1 MPLKMNEL
9 SPKFKYEVSQEPG
22 GKNIKVC
29 FACGICTASCPI
41 REIDQRYNP
50 RKIIR
55 MVLLGM
61 KDRILKN
68 DFIWFCSS
76 CYACTERCPQGVR
89 FTDVMNAIKN
99 LAVKEG
105 YIPPAFIQQI
115 DILKQFGRLYEI
127 DDFDNNKRA
136 TFGLPKVAKAKGL
149 TKRIMEMTGLDKI
162 ISRKNEEKSETQ
174 VGNLGFKI

>member
-1 MPLKMNEL
+1 MSAGNL
-9 SPKFKYEVSQEPG
+9 SPRFKYEIAQEPG
-22 GKNIKVC
+22 GENIKVC

-41 REIDQRYNP
+41 REIDERYNP
-50 RKIIR
+50 RRIIR

-61 KDRILKN
+61 KERVLSS

-105 YIPPAFIQQI
+105 YMHQAFVQQT
-115 DILKQFGRLYEI
+115 DILKKFGRLYDI
-127 DDFDNNKRA
+127 DDFDNKKRVGS
-136 TFGLPKVAKAKGL
+136 GLPKVEKAKGF
-149 TKRIMEMTGLDKI
+149 TKKIMQITGLDKF
-162 ISRKNEEKSETQ
+162 ISPPEK
-174 VGNLGFKI
+174 K

>member
-1 MPLKMNEL
+1 MVEL
-9 SPKFKYEVSQEPG
+9 SPKFKYEISKQPG
-22 GKNIKVC
+22 GENIKLC

-41 REIDQRYNP
+41 REIDNQYNP
-50 RKIIR
+50 RRIIR

-61 KDRILKN
+61 KERVLSN

-105 YIPPAFIQQI
+105 FIPAPFIQQI
-115 DILKQFGRLYEI
+115 EILKKLGRLYEI
-127 DDFDNNKRA
+127 DDFDNNKR
-136 TFGLPKVAKAKGL
+136 TSMGLPKVEKAKGFTEKIL
-149 TKRIMEMTGLDKI
+149 EMTGLAKLI
-162 ISRKNEEKSETQ
+162 LWKK
-174 VGNLGFKI
+174 

>member
-1 MPLKMNEL
+1 MVEL
-9 SPKFKYEVSQEPG
+9 SPKFKYEICKQPG
-22 GKNIKVC
+22 GENIKLC

-41 REIDQRYNP
+41 REIDNQYNP
-50 RKIIR
+50 RRIIR

-61 KDRILKN
+61 KERVLSN

-105 YIPPAFIQQI
+105 FLPAPFKQQI
-115 DILKQFGRLYEI
+115 DILKKLGRLYEI
-127 DDFDNNKRA
+127 DDFDNNKR
-136 TFGLPKVAKAKGL
+136 TSMGLPKVEKAKGFTGKIL
-149 TKRIMEMTGLDKI
+149 EMTGLAKLI
-162 ISRKNEEKSETQ
+162 LWKNE
-174 VGNLGFKI
+174 

>member
-1 MPLKMNEL
+1 MSEL
-9 SPKFKYEVSQEPG
+9 SPKFKYEIAQEPG
-22 GKNIKVC
+22 GENIKSC

-41 REIDQRYNP
+41 REIDSQYNP

-61 KDRILKN
+61 KERVLKSP
-68 DFIWFCSS
+68 FIWLCSN

-89 FTDVMNAIKN
+89 FTEVMNAIKN

-105 YIPPAFIQQI
+105 HIHPAFRQQI
-115 DILKQFGRLYEI
+115 NILEHVGRLYEI

-136 TFGLPKVAKAKGL
+136 AFGLPKVEKTQGH
-149 TKRIMEMTGLDKI
+149 TKKIIDMTGLAQI
-162 ISRKNEEKSETQ
+162 IESNEVRGQ
-174 VGNLGFKI
+174 